1 MTLNMLLSVYSV
13 DSRAA
18 TWVWKDVTR
27 EKRAHFKNEKIGI
40 LKACIGQL
48 DKKGHLT
55 KGVSMKRQTLKID
68 NSEKTRY

>member
-18 TWVWKDVTR
+18 TWVRTDVTR

-40 LKACIGQL
+40 LKACIGQQGAFNERGL
-48 DKKGHLT
+48 
-55 KGVSMKRQTLKID
+55 
-68 NSEKTRY
+68 NEKANFKN